1 MTLSDAMTAPK
12 LSVENIHKTFFKPV
26 KNDVIGVPAL
36 NGVSLSVTQGDFV
49 SVIGPSGCGK
59 STLLRIVDGLIQP
72 DQGRVLVDGRV
83 VDGPG
88 PDRAVVFQYFGLY
101 PWRSVLRNVEFGLE
115 LKGMP
120 WQQRREIAL
129 ATIAQ
134 VGLRG
139 FENHFPHELSGGM
152 RQRVGFARALSLD
165 PEIILMDEPFS
176 SVDEQTR
183 ELLQEQLLELWR
195 ETRKTVL
202 FVTHSID
209 EAVYV
214 ANRVVVMAA
223 RPGRIVED
231 ITIDLPRPRTS
242 SVRALPRFGEI
253 RSHAWEILKRCIGEA
268 TELGA
273 LAMTAPDDAA
283 LLAVRA
289 RVRRSKIDRFVIVAM
304 TLAGFL
310 SLWEISGHLTNPM
323 FFAPVSEVLI
333 AFWQQI
339 IDPSHTLLSGLVETL
354 AVLVPGFLIACIL
367 GLVLGVLMGRSNLAL
382 QILDP
387 YVTIFYNTP
396 RVALIPVL
404 LLWLGVGD
412 TLKIVIVV
420 LAAVFPVSVNVT
432 AGIRDISAQFTEPAR
447 SMNATEG
454 QLLWKVILPATLP
467 YVMAGLKLGLGRA
480 LTTVIVAEFF
490 VSLSG
495 LGGILHAASSTYQMA
510 KMFAPA
516 IILAAMGIT
525 IDGLLTYLERRVL
538 QRYRA

>member
-1 MTLSDAMTAPK
+1 
-12 LSVENIHKTFFKPV
+12 
-26 KNDVIGVPAL
+26 
-36 NGVSLSVTQGDFV
+36 
-49 SVIGPSGCGK
+49 
-59 STLLRIVDGLIQP
+59 
-72 DQGRVLVDGRV
+72 
-83 VDGPG
+83 
-88 PDRAVVFQYFGLY
+88 
-101 PWRSVLRNVEFGLE
+101 
-115 LKGMP
+115 
-120 WQQRREIAL
+120 
-129 ATIAQ
+129 
-134 VGLRG
+134 
-139 FENHFPHELSGGM
+139 
-152 RQRVGFARALSLD
+152 
-165 PEIILMDEPFS
+165 
-176 SVDEQTR
+176 
-183 ELLQEQLLELWR
+183 
-195 ETRKTVL
+195 
-202 FVTHSID
+202 
-209 EAVYV
+209 
-214 ANRVVVMAA
+214 
-223 RPGRIVED
+223 
-231 ITIDLPRPRTS
+231 
-242 SVRALPRFGEI
+242 
-253 RSHAWEILKRCIGEA
+253 
-268 TELGA
+268 
-273 LAMTAPDDAA
+273 MTAPDDAA

-289 RVRRSKIDRFVIVAM
+289 RVLRSKIDRFLIVAM
-304 TLAGFL
+304 TAAGFL
-310 SLWEISGHLTNPM
+310 SLWEFSGHLTNPM

-354 AVLVPGFLIACIL
+354 AVLVPGFLIASIL

-467 YVMAGLKLGLGRA
+467 YIMAGLKLGLGRA

-538 QRYRA
+538 ERYRA

>member
-1 MTLSDAMTAPK
+1 MAGTSPAMTMTPPK

-36 NGVSLSVTQGDFV
+36 NGVSLSVKQGDFV

-59 STLLRIVDGLIQP
+59 STLLRIIDGLIKP
-72 DQGRVLVDGRV
+72 DQGCVLVDRRP

-120 WQQRREIAL
+120 HQQRREIAL
-129 ATIAQ
+129 SKIAQ

-209 EAVYV
+209 EAVYI

-223 RPGRIVED
+223 RPGRVVED
-231 ITIDLPRPRTS
+231 IKIDLPRPRTS
-242 SVRALPRFGEI
+242 SVRGLPRFGEI

-268 TELGA
+268 TELDA
-273 LAMTAPDDAA
+273 LP
-283 LLAVRA
+283 
-289 RVRRSKIDRFVIVAM
+289 
-304 TLAGFL
+304 
-310 SLWEISGHLTNPM
+310 
-323 FFAPVSEVLI
+323 
-333 AFWQQI
+333 
-339 IDPSHTLLSGLVETL
+339 
-354 AVLVPGFLIACIL
+354 
-367 GLVLGVLMGRSNLAL
+367 
-382 QILDP
+382 
-387 YVTIFYNTP
+387 
-396 RVALIPVL
+396 
-404 LLWLGVGD
+404 
-412 TLKIVIVV
+412 
-420 LAAVFPVSVNVT
+420 
-432 AGIRDISAQFTEPAR
+432 
-447 SMNATEG
+447 
-454 QLLWKVILPATLP
+454 
-467 YVMAGLKLGLGRA
+467 
-480 LTTVIVAEFF
+480 
-490 VSLSG
+490 
-495 LGGILHAASSTYQMA
+495 
-510 KMFAPA
+510 
-516 IILAAMGIT
+516 
-525 IDGLLTYLERRVL
+525 
-538 QRYRA
+538 